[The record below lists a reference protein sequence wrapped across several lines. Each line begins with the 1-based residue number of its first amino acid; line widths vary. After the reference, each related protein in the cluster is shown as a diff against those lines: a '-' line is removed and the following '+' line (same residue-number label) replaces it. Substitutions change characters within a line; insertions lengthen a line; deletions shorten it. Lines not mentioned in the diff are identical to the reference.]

1 MCWKYSITLSSFRE
15 IEPLNSTLERLS
27 KLQIDSVEMYG
38 EPDGVDVKSLLD
50 LVSSYK
56 VSISGITGM
65 WRHPS
70 VNQPSSRELIT
81 NDKQQLSQTLNYIRG
96 CIILCELLGGSTF
109 NICLFGDDSTLSM
122 DKNHGRLTEEKK
134 RRLIS
139 STFEPLN
146 RLSAFAEDRG
156 VELLIEP
163 LNRYSTPVCN
173 TAKDAIFLIESTR
186 SNKMGLLLDTFHM
199 NIEEDSIEKTI
210 IHSKSFLRQVHISD
224 NNRKMPG
231 FGHINFSAV
240 IKSLKQIQFDKILCF
255 EPFVPDCD
263 YENDINYGINTI
275 MELS

>member
-1 MCWKYSITLSSFRE
+1 MAWKYSITLSSFRE

-50 LVSSYK
+50 LVSSYN

-70 VNQPSSRELIT
+70 VYQPSSRKLIT
-81 NDKQQLSQTLNYIRG
+81 NDKQQLSKTLNYIKG

-109 NICLFGDDSTLSM
+109 NICIFGDDSTLTI

-139 STFEPLN
+139 STIEPLN

-173 TAKDAIFLIESTR
+173 TAKDAIYLIESTR
-186 SNKMGLLLDTFHM
+186 SKKMGLLLDTFHM

-210 IHSKSFLRQVHISD
+210 IYSKSFLRQVHISD

-231 FGHINFSAV
+231 FGHINFSE
-240 IKSLKQIQFDKILCF
+240 IINSLKQIQFDKILCF
-255 EPFVPDCD
+255 EPFVPDRD